1 MKLLIFTG
9 KNRFSNNVDVS
20 FSCLSFLINLKND
33 DDIHICVTDKNI
45 NLIRFLKKKKIK
57 TITYNNL
64 NKFIKNIDKFEY
76 DWLINLWGHKVFSL
90 NFLNKF
96 KNNLN
101 LHPSYL
107 PYGKGKDPIIWSI
120 INNFQAGTTI
130 HKMTEELDSGAI
142 YVRKKIK
149 KNNFITGKE
158 LYISTLKE
166 TKDIF
171 CHNWIKIRNK
181 VIRPTIKNT
190 FSKIN
195 KRKDLKNLSLIDL
208 DNKKNDIILKFI
220 KQVLS
225 FDFSPNYNLAIKYNN
240 KIYKVKVKIND

>member
-1 MKLLIFTG
+1 
-9 KNRFSNNVDVS
+9 
-20 FSCLSFLINLKND
+20 
-33 DDIHICVTDKNI
+33 
-45 NLIRFLKKKKIK
+45 
-57 TITYNNL
+57 
-64 NKFIKNIDKFEY
+64 
-76 DWLINLWGHKVFSL
+76 
-90 NFLNKF
+90 
-96 KNNLN
+96 
-101 LHPSYL
+101 
-107 PYGKGKDPIIWSI
+107 
-120 INNFQAGTTI
+120 
-130 HKMTEELDSGAI
+130 MTEELDSGAI

-181 VIRPTIKNT
+181 VIRPRIKNT

-208 DNKKNDIILKFI
+208 DNNKNDKILKFI

-225 FDFSPNYNLAIKYNN
+225 FDFSPNYNLAIKYKN
-240 KIYKVKVKIND
+240 KIYKVKVKINEW